1 MSFVL
6 RSERVLSEG
15 VILPADIVI
24 EHEYIVEIAPYGST
38 STAHNFGNRLIVP
51 GFVDLHSDAIEKE
64 IEPRPG
70 ASFPIR
76 HALVDLDKK
85 LAMSGITTMFHAIAF
100 NDESLVGQRG
110 TETAANTINEVFQ
123 SNAQHLMVDNL
134 VHARYEITSFTS
146 LPVLKKLLEEGNIS
160 LLSLMDHSPGQGQF
174 KSMESWK
181 QYHIPV
187 YDMDENDV
195 DGFVRDKLGKRDEC
209 LAHLEE
215 LTGFARKMGIQ
226 IASHDDDTVEKI
238 NLMHELGVTIAEFP
252 LNVEAAKYAREKN
265 MPTGMGAPNVVR
277 GKSQSGNISAR
288 NLVAEGLCDFLCSD
302 YHPSS
307 MLQAIYTMHR
317 EMGVELA
324 EAYSYISTTPAS
336 IAGLGDRGSIQP
348 DHLADI
354 LVVEDGDVP
363 KVVMT
368 LKSGTPIY
376 SGVSCLCNHDAG

>member
-6 RSERVLSEG
+6 RSDRVLTGGS
-15 VILPADIVI
+15 IIPADVII
-24 EHEYIVEIAPYGST
+24 EHDYIVEIAPYGSVDT
-38 STAHNFGNRLIVP
+38 VHNLGNRLLVP

-110 TETAANTINEVFQ
+110 TEAAANTIKEVFQ
-123 SNAQHLMVDNL
+123 SNTKHLMVDNL

-146 LPVLKKLLEEGNIS
+146 LPILNKLLEDGSIR

-187 YDMDENDV
+187 YDMDEGDA
-195 DGFVRDKLGKRDEC
+195 DAFVSDKLGRRDEC
-209 LAHLEE
+209 LAHLEK
-215 LTGFARKMGIQ
+215 LTECAQNLGIQ
-226 IASHDDDTVEKI
+226 IASHDDDTVQKI
-238 NLMHELGVTIAEFP
+238 DLMHDLGVTIAEFP
-252 LNVEAAKYAREKN
+252 LNTQSARYARERN

-288 NLVAEGLCDFLCSD
+288 DLVGQGLCDFLCSD
-302 YHPSS
+302 YHPCS
-307 MLQAIYTMHR
+307 MLQAVYAMHR
-317 EMGVELA
+317 EMGVGLA

-336 IAGLGDRGSIQP
+336 IAGLADRGKIEP
-348 DHLADI
+348 DYLADI

-368 LKSGTPIY
+368 IKSGTPIY
-376 SGVSCLCNHDAG
+376 SAVSCLCRHDA

>member
-1 MSFVL
+1 MSLVL
-6 RSERVLSEG
+6 RSERVLTG
-15 VILPADIVI
+15 GKIVPADVVA
-24 EHEYIVEIAPYGST
+24 EHDYIVDIAPYGSVKNV
-38 STAHNFGNRLIVP
+38 HNLGNRLLAP

-100 NDESLVGQRG
+100 NDESLVGLRG
-110 TETAANTINEVFQ
+110 TETAAKTINEVFH
-123 SNAQHLMVDNL
+123 SNAKHLMVDNL
-134 VHARYEITSFTS
+134 VHARYEITSFSS

-181 QYHIPV
+181 QYHVPV
-187 YDMDENDV
+187 YDMDEGDV
-195 DGFVRDKLGKRDEC
+195 DSFVSEKLGKRDQC

-215 LTGFARKMGIQ
+215 LADCALKLGIQ
-226 IASHDDDTVEKI
+226 IASHDDDTKEKI
-238 NLMHELGVTIAEFP
+238 NLMHDLGVTIAEFP
-252 LNVEAAKYAREKN
+252 LNTRAAKYARNKN

-288 NLVAEGLCDFLCSD
+288 NLVEQGLCDFLCSD

-307 MLQAIYTMHR
+307 MLQAVYAMHR

-336 IAGLGDRGSIQP
+336 IAGLSDRGKIEP

-354 LVVEDGDVP
+354 LVIEDGDVP
-363 KVVMT
+363 KVVMAI
-368 LKSGTPIY
+368 KSGTPIY
-376 SGVSCLCNHDAG
+376 SGVSCLFNHDE

>member
-6 RSERVLSEG
+6 RSERVLTGG
-15 VILPADIVI
+15 VIVPADVVI
-24 EHEYIVEIAPYGST
+24 EHDYIVEIAPYGSKDT
-38 STAHNFGNRLIVP
+38 VHNLGHRLLVP

-110 TETAANTINEVFQ
+110 TETAANTISEVFR
-123 SNAQHLMVDNL
+123 SNANQLTVDNL

-146 LPVLKKLLEEGNIS
+146 LPVLTTLLEQGNIS

-187 YDMDENDV
+187 YDMDEGDV
-195 DGFVRDKLGKRDEC
+195 DAFVCDKLGKRDEC
-209 LAHLEE
+209 LVHLEQ
-215 LTGFARKMGIQ
+215 LTSCAKKLGIQ

-238 NLMHELGVTIAEFP
+238 NLMHDLGVTIAEFP
-252 LNVEAAKYAREKN
+252 LNTQSARYAREKN

-288 NLVAEGLCDFLCSD
+288 NLVEQGLCDFLCSD
-302 YHPSS
+302 YHPCS
-307 MLQAIYTMHR
+307 MLQAVYAMHR

-324 EAYSYISTTPAS
+324 KAYSYISTTPAS
-336 IAGLGDRGSIQP
+336 IAGLGDRGKIEP

-368 LKSGTPIY
+368 IKSGTPIY
-376 SGVSCLCNHDAG
+376 SAVSCLCNQDV